1 MAHQTSQ
8 VTGRPY
14 SEKQEDGFVI
24 REFSSKTSSFE
35 FVWHRDKEDRYVQ
48 ATHPTDWQFQL
59 DNEYPQRLTKKKL
72 FIPRETYHRLIKG
85 TGDLKVK
92 IYKLWIVIVILVTA
106 EVLANAIAVIVN
118 YEINRYHIR
127 K

>member
-59 DNEYPQRLTKKKL
+59 DNQYPQRLTEKKL

-92 IYKLWIVIVILVTA
+92 IYKL
-106 EVLANAIAVIVN
+106 
-118 YEINRYHIR
+118 
-127 K
+127 